1 MHLKIGVPKAL
12 NGAKLLSEA
21 RAQGRARSCLLL
33 DRLPRRKMRMFY
45 IRCVGEHGQED
56 EGGSAQKGFSFLRNH
71 PAVAL
76 TCASDCIV
84 MPCLPAHCGDEIS
97 DECVCSPQSVV
108 FDEAENR
115 PHIKK
120 R

>member
-1 MHLKIGVPKAL
+1 
-12 NGAKLLSEA
+12 
-21 RAQGRARSCLLL
+21 
-33 DRLPRRKMRMFY
+33 
-45 IRCVGEHGQED
+45 
-56 EGGSAQKGFSFLRNH
+56 
-71 PAVAL
+71 
-76 TCASDCIV
+76 
-84 MPCLPAHCGDEIS
+84 LPAHCGDEIS